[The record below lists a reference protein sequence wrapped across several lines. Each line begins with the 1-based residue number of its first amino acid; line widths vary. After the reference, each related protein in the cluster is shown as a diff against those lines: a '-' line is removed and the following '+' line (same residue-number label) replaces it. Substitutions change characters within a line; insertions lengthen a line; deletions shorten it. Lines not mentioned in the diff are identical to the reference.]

1 MNANEEKMLFRL
13 ADSIEP
19 EAAAD
24 RFGDVEPSREEARLD
39 AQTLSRIRSRTFAK
53 LGLAANPALSPGND
67 TAAVP
72 DTPAAAE
79 ALLSA
84 EAVQRRSPLRR
95 RLLAAA
101 VAGLCLIAGA
111 LALYSS
117 PDVRAQVR
125 KMLQFIPGYGTV
137 QSSEDHEILYILP
150 APVTHL
156 DGTDRIDIRG
166 VSIGSTHSSAA
177 LTGTAAPVKTME
189 LINADGNRYEFKA
202 SMIASA
208 GDWTGG
214 FYYTGPIKVTEEMSV
229 SFDGTP
235 SDMKIRLTPPEKVDR
250 VEDLGVTDVRSGI
263 TLTAVATAQQNGQ
276 MRVTLVPQLPP
287 ASRIES
293 FGLGSYENI
302 AAPTLTGPSG
312 EPIPYIRDENFP
324 NPNELMFAHNERE
337 LSGYKLHIPE
347 LALVRRAE
355 QPVKMTIPLPQSG
368 VLELNRQWN
377 LLGFPVK
384 VKRVERL
391 AYDSYVPGSIRIE
404 FDLQHDDTE
413 MESLLHFFPDFS
425 VKGQSGG
432 ASSRLNEV
440 TRAMEDMTLEAEP
453 DQQELTIYVTEIRT
467 VVRGPWEFE
476 LKTPGN

>member
-1 MNANEEKMLFRL
+1 MNANEEKTLFRL
-13 ADSIEP
+13 ADSMEP

-39 AQTLSRIRSRTFAK
+39 AQALDRIRSRTFAK
-53 LGLAANPALSPGND
+53 LGLAANPALSPGSD
-67 TAAVP
+67 TAADP
-72 DTPAAAE
+72 DTTAAAE

-84 EAVQRRSPLRR
+84 EAAKRRSPLRR

-101 VAGLCLIAGA
+101 VAGLCLLAGA
-111 LALYSS
+111 LALYAS

-150 APVTHL
+150 APVTHH
-156 DGTDRIDIRG
+156 DGTGRIDIRG
-166 VSIGSTHSSAA
+166 VSIGRTHSSAA
-177 LTGTAAPVKTME
+177 LTGTASPIKTME

-214 FYYTGPIKVTEEMSV
+214 FYYTGPIKVTEEMSL
-229 SFDGTP
+229 SFDGTL

-276 MRVTLVPQLPP
+276 MRVTLVPQLPS

-312 EPIPYIRDENFP
+312 QMLPYVRDENFP
-324 NPNELMFAHNERE
+324 NPNELMFEHNGQGEA
-337 LSGYKLHIPE
+337 GYKLYIPE

-355 QPVKMTIPLPQSG
+355 QPVKLTIPLPQSG
-368 VLELNRQWN
+368 VLELNRQWD

-391 AYDSYVPGSIRIE
+391 TYDSYVPGSIRIE

-440 TRAMEDMTLEAEP
+440 TRAMEDMKLEAEP

-476 LKTPGN
+476 LKTAAK